1 MMNLDEIAGVGGEPP
16 ILPVDKKQ
24 RYAEFWRPLLKEL
37 NDRGEA
43 NIKVFEKT
51 DSYYDGPGSGFGGI
65 SRRMRF
71 TRENEARVEIWIRSP
86 DKDWNKRVF
95 DLLKESRENIEA
107 DLGAK
112 LVWERDDHN
121 IRSCL
126 GVSRGGAIE
135 DSQEYLDEI
144 RRWMLDWV
152 IKFRPAFRP
161 YLEEVLNKTPR

>member
-1 MMNLDEIAGVGGEPP
+1 MINIDEISGVGSAPP
-16 ILPVDKKQ
+16 ILPFDKKQ

-43 NIKVFEKT
+43 NIKGFENTK
-51 DSYYDGPGSGFGGI
+51 SYYDGPGSGFGDI
-65 SRRMRF
+65 TRRMRL

-86 DKDWNKRVF
+86 NKDWNKRVF
-95 DLLKESRENIEA
+95 DMLKESRGDIEA

-121 IRSCL
+121 NGSCL

-135 DSQEYLDEI
+135 DSQEHLDEI

-152 IKFRPAFRP
+152 VKFRPAFRP
-161 YLEEVLNKTPR
+161 YLEEVLKNTPR